1 MHYLA
6 KRNAISFSVFVIAA
20 AIFSYTREEPYGYLT
35 KIIPIVL
42 LLIFSWRAVPST
54 SRNIVQL
61 GLLLSMAGDVLL
73 EWQNTTAGV
82 AIFVVVMLLY
92 SVYFTPQNKQFKVWL
107 LSLYIVISAGI
118 YIALFP
124 ALGEMKISGA
134 IYQIVICVML
144 WRASAMI
151 NSQNVS
157 GYRGWFAFLGALGIA
172 LNGILYAVNLYI
184 FEVNRD
190 FVIQLYYFGQLGVV
204 LSLEKSTRE

>member
-6 KRNAISFSVFVIAA
+6 KTNAISFLVFVMAA
-20 AIFSYTREEPYGYLT
+20 AIFSYTKEEPYGYLT
-35 KIIPIVL
+35 KIVPIVL

-54 SRNIVQL
+54 SRNFVQL

-73 EWQNTTAGV
+73 EWQNTMAGV

-92 SVYFTPQNKQFKVWL
+92 SVYFTLQNRQFKVWL

-144 WRASAMI
+144 WRVSAMI

-172 LNGILYAVNLYI
+172 LNGILYAVNLYL

-204 LSLEKSTRE
+204 LSLEKPTRE